1 MTEPTTAE
9 RRAQGKAARAN
20 APLDSHADIGPDAGR
35 DPVGLIIGQAET
47 RVPELVP
54 IRHGRMLV
62 SPFTFYRGAALPM
75 AADLSTVPSSGLK
88 VQLCGDAHLSNFG
101 VFAAPD
107 RRLVFD
113 LNDFDETLPGPFEW
127 DVKRF
132 AASLAV
138 AGRDIGLDAKD
149 RKAIVLAGVAAYRSA
164 MAEFADKTMLEVWYA
179 RLDVEDGLEQL
190 RQKVGDE
197 ALGRTRKAMAKARTR
212 DSMQVLKKLTT
223 VVDGQRRIIS
233 NPPLVV
239 PIEEL
244 TDQHSADEIMAW
256 MTSLL
261 TQYRRTLSADRRH
274 LLGQFHLVGV
284 ARKVVGVGSVGTRAW
299 ILLLEADGGQ
309 EPLFLQAKEAQ
320 RSVLADYCGASRYR
334 NEGQRVVAGQH
345 LMQAAS
351 DIFLGWQNVKSGLD
365 GHERDFYVRQLR
377 DWKYSAAIEQMV
389 LPGLLAYSEL
399 CGWTLA
405 RAHARSGDRLAIAG
419 YLGKSDKFDRAL
431 AKFAEG
437 YADRTDKDYAALAA
451 AVTDGRIEAISGI

>member
-1 MTEPTTAE
+1 MTPTCRTSE
-9 RRAQGKAARAN
+9 C
-20 APLDSHADIGPDAGR
+20 SGR
-35 DPVGLIIGQAET
+35 
-47 RVPELVP
+47 
-54 IRHGRMLV
+54 
-62 SPFTFYRGAALPM
+62 
-75 AADLSTVPSSGLK
+75 
-88 VQLCGDAHLSNFG
+88 
-101 VFAAPD
+101 PD

-132 AASLAV
+132 VASLAV

-149 RKAIVLAGVAAYRSA
+149 RKTLLLAGARAYRES
-164 MAEFADKTMLEVWYA
+164 MAEFAEKKLLEVWYA
-179 RLDVEDGLEQL
+179 RLDVEEGLELL
-190 RQKVGDE
+190 RAKVGEE

-223 VVDGQRRIIS
+223 VVDGQRRINS

-256 MTSLL
+256 MRALL

-274 LLGQFHLVGV
+274 LMGQFRLVGV

-320 RSVLADYCGASRYR
+320 RSVLADYCGASKYR

-351 DIFLGWQNVKSGLD
+351 DIFLGWQRVESGLD
-365 GHERDFYVRQLR
+365 GLQRDFYVRQLR
-377 DWKYSAAIEQMV
+377 DWKYSAAIEEMV
-389 LPGLLAYSEL
+389 LPGLVAYAEL

-405 RAHARSGDRLAIAG
+405 RAHARSGDRYAISG
-419 YLGKSDKFDRAL
+419 YLGKTDKFDRAM
-431 AKFAEG
+431 AKFAER
-437 YADRTDKDYAALAA
+437 YADRTEQDHAALAA
-451 AVTDGRIEAISGI
+451 AVTDGRIEAITGI